1 MCAVVSAFRISAK
14 NLGQLAL
21 ESFCP
26 RCFWIRL
33 RRGGKFPYAVFPGIF
48 SSIDSYSKRVT
59 ALHVEQIG
67 RLPPWFSKAGIEGT
81 PLPGLHHS
89 KFRLEDAGTS
99 VALTGVPD
107 EVIRLRDG
115 RLFIADYK
123 TARFTDAQDELL
135 PMYQT
140 QLNGYAWIA
149 EGLGMG
155 RVMGLGLVY
164 YEPATEIGP
173 EDEALIEA
181 EGFLMRFRAKVVP
194 VALDTSTIPA
204 LIRRAREMFDAPEAP
219 PGRAGCG
226 DCRLLDALVA
236 TATGSYLPRGLS
248 PGG

>member
-1 MCAVVSAFRISAK
+1 MCAVVSTLRISAK

-21 ESFCP
+21 GSFCP
-26 RCFWIRL
+26 RCLWIRL

-59 ALHVEQIG
+59 ALHVERNG
-67 RLPPWFSKAGIEGT
+67 RLPPWFGELGVEGT
-81 PLPGLHHS
+81 PLPSLHHS
-89 KFRLEDAGTS
+89 KFWFLDAGTD
-99 VALTGVPD
+99 VVLTGVPD
-107 EVIRLRDG
+107 EVIRLGDG

-155 RVMGLGLVY
+155 RVAGLGLVY
-164 YEPATEIGP
+164 YEPATKIGS
-173 EDEALIEA
+173 EDGSLIEA
-181 EGFLMRFRAKVVP
+181 EGFLMRFRANVVP
-194 VALDTSTIPA
+194 VALDTATIPP
-204 LIRRAREMFDAPEAP
+204 LIRRARETFDMPEVP
-219 PGRAGCG
+219 PGREGCG

-236 TATGSYLPRGLS
+236 ATGSYLPRGLS